1 MFWKYGGYANVSPI
15 NSLLDK
21 PDVKVEEI
29 LDESDLMQEI
39 KQHNTRL
46 IEYLRDD
53 HVLRRM
59 LDLIISPSLLNKDD
73 GDRKHNN
80 DNNEDGHDETTDD
93 KKEPESPRPSSEGQ
107 IQLSE
112 FPRISPK
119 TSREPKDVEEAE
131 KNRLKYAYIASE
143 VLSSPSWSVIEAMVE
158 NDDALRSFWQYMY
171 RTGELDSVQ
180 TSYFVKVNEV
190 LLDQKTEAMIAF
202 IMSLDNIIPMLLQ
215 HVDNPLVMDLVL
227 KIITLD
233 KIEEQNVTEVCTY
246 TPPPRP
252 SLLDF
257 NMRHSGSN
265 PRTSSP
271 LSCRTSQMITH
282 PRLKRLLVIC

>member
-1 MFWKYGGYANVSPI
+1 MSPI

-21 PDVKVEEI
+21 PDVKVEDI
-29 LDESDLMQEI
+29 LDESDLMQEL

-53 HVLRRM
+53 NVLRR
-59 LDLIISPSLLNKDD
+59 LFDIIISPSLMDD
-73 GDRKHNN
+73 DDHNDY
-80 DNNEDGHDETTDD
+80 DNNEDGNEEIPDED
-93 KKEPESPRPSSEGQ
+93 KKEPEPAETDNEGQ

-112 FPRISPK
+112 FPKISTK
-119 TSREPKDVEEAE
+119 SSREPKDLEEAE

-158 NDDALRSFWQYMY
+158 NEDALRSFWQYMF
-171 RTGELDSVQ
+171 RKGDLDSVQ

-190 LLDQKTEAMIAF
+190 LLDQKTDVMLAF
-202 IMSLDNIIPMLLQ
+202 IMSIDNVIPMLLQ

-233 KIEEQNVTEVCTY
+233 KIDDQNVTEV
-246 TPPPRP
+246 
-252 SLLDF
+252 
-257 NMRHSGSN
+257 
-265 PRTSSP
+265 SSQI
-271 LSCRTSQMITH
+271 S
-282 PRLKRLLVIC
+282 